1 MENLKLMIFLKL
13 GKFHE
18 TGACDTFILYV
29 SHTLT
34 YTHTTYKHSTLSI
47 IASEAQL
54 AFGLYNCVFNVSHT
68 CVELS
73 ALYNIG
79 PIQIAH
85 MDA

>member
-1 MENLKLMIFLKL
+1 MRQEPVTHSYF
-13 GKFHE
+13 
-18 TGACDTFILYV
+18 TYP
-29 SHTLT
+29 TLL
-34 YTHTTYKHSTLSI
+34 HTTYKHSTLSI